1 VWLVT
6 SFYLD
11 PQLIREH
18 GEVSEPVA
26 IALARGARQRFGT
39 IYGVGI
45 TGIAGPGGGRRPK
58 PVGTVVHRR
67 GGGRHARTSQ
77 ALSGRARE
85 TSSNGFRR
93 RPDWIFC
100 ASFYC
105 SDREASPHA
114 LPSIQL
120 QERSEWVKPSR
131 AFA

>member
-26 IALARGARQRFGT
+26 ISLARGARQRFGT

-77 ALSGRARE
+77 ALLTGRAKHQRMVFGAGR
-85 TSSNGFRR
+85 TGSSAHLSTAAIVRHRLMRSRQSNYRKDQNG
-93 RPDWIFC
+93 
-100 ASFYC
+100 
-105 SDREASPHA
+105 
-114 LPSIQL
+114 
-120 QERSEWVKPSR
+120 
-131 AFA
+131 